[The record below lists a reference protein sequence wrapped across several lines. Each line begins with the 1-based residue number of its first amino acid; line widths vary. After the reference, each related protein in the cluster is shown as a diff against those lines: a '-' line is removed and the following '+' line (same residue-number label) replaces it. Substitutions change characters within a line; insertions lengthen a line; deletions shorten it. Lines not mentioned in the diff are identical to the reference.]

1 MSNMSI
7 KIVITDDHPLA
18 IAGLQNMLC
27 NVPDIEVTAAY
38 NTGAA
43 LLEGLSCQQPDILLL
58 DVLLPDKKGTELATY
73 ISHTYPQVKIIA
85 LTSLDAPIHV
95 RSMMRE
101 GCKGY
106 VLKNTDKAS
115 LVYAIDQVYH
125 GHEYIEPALK
135 EKLLYNVI
143 HYRKLATGKSP
154 NLTHRE
160 KEILKLIVAE
170 YTSQQIAD
178 QLFLSLRTV
187 ETHRFNLQK
196 KLAVNNT
203 IGLVKAAI
211 QMGLIDAE

>member
-1 MSNMSI
+1 MSI

-27 NVPDIEVTAAY
+27 NVPGIEVTAAY

-43 LLEGLSCQQPDILLL
+43 LLEGLSYQQPDILLL
-58 DVLLPDKKGTELATY
+58 DVLLPDKKGTELAAY
-73 ISHTYPQVKIIA
+73 ITHTYPQVRIIA

-106 VLKNTDKAS
+106 VLKNTDKGS
-115 LVYAIDQVYH
+115 LVYAIEQVYN

>member
-1 MSNMSI
+1 MSI

-27 NVPDIEVTAAY
+27 NVPDMEVTGTY
-38 NTGAA
+38 STGES
-43 LLEGLSCQQPDILLL
+43 LLEGLKLQQPDVLLL
-58 DVLLPDKKGTELATY
+58 DVLLPDRKGSELAAY
-73 ISHTYPQVKIIA
+73 ISLTYPKINIIA

-106 VLKNTDKAS
+106 VLKNADKVS

-125 GHEYIEPALK
+125 GHEYIEPSLK

-160 KEILKLIVAE
+160 KEILKLIVGE

>member
-1 MSNMSI
+1 MSI

-18 IAGLQNMLC
+18 IAGLQNMLH
-27 NVPDIEVTAAY
+27 NVQHMEVTATY
-38 NTGAA
+38 TTGEG
-43 LLEGLSCQQPDILLL
+43 LLEGLKEQQPDVLLL
-58 DVLLPDKKGTELATY
+58 DVLLPDRKGAELATY
-73 ISHTYPQVKIIA
+73 IRQVYPRIRIIA

-106 VLKNTDKAS
+106 VLKNTDKTS
-115 LVYAIDQVYH
+115 LVYAIEEVYD
-125 GHEYIEPALK
+125 GHEYIEPSLK
-135 EKLLYNVI
+135 EKMLYNVM
-143 HYRKLATGKSP
+143 HYRKIATGKSP

-160 KEILKLIVAE
+160 KEILKLIVEE

>member
-1 MSNMSI
+1 MPI
-7 KIVITDDHPLA
+7 KIVIIDDHPLA
-18 IAGLQNMLC
+18 IAGLQNMLY
-27 NVPDIEVTAAY
+27 NVPHMEVIAVYT
-38 NTGAA
+38 TGAA
-43 LLEGLSCQQPDILLL
+43 LLEGLKQQQPDVLLL
-58 DVLLPDKKGTELATY
+58 DVLLPDMKGAELAAY
-73 ISHTYPQVKIIA
+73 IRREYPHVQIIA

-101 GCKGY
+101 GCRGY

-115 LVYAIDQVYH
+115 LVYAIAQVH
-125 GHEYIEPALK
+125 EGHEYIEPSLK
-135 EKLLYNVI
+135 EKMLYNVI

>member
-1 MSNMSI
+1 MSI

-18 IAGLQNMLC
+18 IAGLQNMLY
-27 NVPDIEVTAAY
+27 NVPHMEVTATY
-38 NTGAA
+38 TTGEG
-43 LLEGLSCQQPDILLL
+43 LLEGLKEHQPDVLLL
-58 DVLLPDKKGTELATY
+58 DVLLPDRKGTELATH
-73 ISHTYPQVKIIA
+73 IRQVYPGIRIIA

-106 VLKNTDKAS
+106 ALKNTDKAS
-115 LVYAIDQVYH
+115 LVYAIKQVYD
-125 GHEYIEPALK
+125 GHEYIEPSLK
-135 EKLLYNVI
+135 EKMLYNVM

-160 KEILKLIVAE
+160 KEILKLIVGE

>member
-1 MSNMSI
+1 MSI

-18 IAGLQNMLC
+18 IAGLQNMLY

-58 DVLLPDKKGTELATY
+58 DVLLPDKKGTELATF
-73 ISHTYPQVKIIA
+73 ISHTYPLVKIIA

-115 LVYAIDQVYH
+115 LIYAIDQVYH

-143 HYRKLATGKSP
+143 HYRKLAIGKSP

-211 QMGLIDAE
+211 QMGLIDPE

>member
-1 MSNMSI
+1 MN
-7 KIVITDDHPLA
+7 IVITDDHPLA
-18 IAGLQNMLC
+18 IAGLKNMLD
-27 NVPDIEVTAAY
+27 NVPHMKVTATY
-38 NTGAA
+38 TTGLD
-43 LLEGLSCQQPDILLL
+43 LLEGLKQQQPDILLL

-73 ISHTYPQVKIIA
+73 ISQTYPLVRIIA
-85 LTSLDAPIHV
+85 ITSLDAPIHV

-115 LVYAIDQVYH
+115 LVYAIEQVH
-125 GHEYIEPALK
+125 DGHEYIEPALK
-135 EKLLYNVI
+135 EKMLYNVL
-143 HYRKLATGKSP
+143 HYRKLSTGKSP

-178 QLFLSLRTV
+178 KLFLSLRTV

-196 KLAVNNT
+196 KLSVNNT

-211 QMGLIDAE
+211 QMGLIDEE

>member
-1 MSNMSI
+1 M
-7 KIVITDDHPLA
+7 ITDDHPLA
-18 IAGLQNMLC
+18 IAGLQNMLA
-27 NVPDIEVTAAY
+27 NVSNMEVVATY
-38 NTGAA
+38 STGTA
-43 LLEGLSCQQPDILLL
+43 LLEGLVLQQPDILLL

-73 ISHTYPQVKIIA
+73 IGQAYPRVRIIA

-106 VLKNTDKAS
+106 VLKNTDKIS
-115 LVYAIDQVYH
+115 LVHAIEQVYK

-135 EKLLYNVI
+135 EKMLYNVM
-143 HYRKLATGKSP
+143 HYRKLHAGKSP

-170 YTSQQIAD
+170 HTSQQIAD